1 MEGTGSPGI
10 VVISLE
16 DKEMDKLK
24 KELEVLK
31 SWGFETVS
39 IDKVLS
45 MIEGEEVTFRFPLG
59 EQDTKVSSA
68 IVDVSPVGG
77 TIFYIDD
84 TADGIYEFFDA
95 DGNLMKD
102 IKVGDRPCA
111 YRIIAKGTK
120 DKYYVYYDEMYTSKR
135 WTYSKDGAYVY
146 DTIGSLGSG
155 IGSGKTNTAT
165 MMARDNGAYVTADAK
180 GYPTIWYQLQ
190 QTRLAKAGGC
200 DDWFIPSKNEI
211 EALRIAI
218 KSGIITGGTI
228 AGSSY
233 KESIFTNEWLWSSS
247 ELSAQDAWL
256 WYYSYQSWGYDFKYY
271 GSSVF
276 FTRAF

>member
-1 MEGTGSPGI
+1 
-10 VVISLE
+10 
-16 DKEMDKLK
+16 MDKLK

-31 SWGFETVS
+31 SWGIES
-39 IDKVLS
+39 IPVDKVLS

-59 EQDTKVSSA
+59 EQDTKASSA
-68 IVDVSPVGG
+68 IADVFPVGG

-95 DGNLMKD
+95 EGNLMKD
-102 IKVGDRPCA
+102 IRVGDRPCA

-120 DKYYVYYDEMYTSKR
+120 DKYYVYHDEMYTFKR
-135 WTYSKDGAYVY
+135 WTYYKDGAYVY
-146 DTIGSLGSG
+146 DTIGSLGLG
-155 IGSGKTNTAT
+155 IGSGKTNTEI
-165 MMARDNGAYVTADAK
+165 MMTRDNGAYVTADSN
-180 GYPTIWYQLQ
+180 GTPTIWYQLQ

-211 EALRIAI
+211 ELLRIAI

-233 KESIFTNEWLWSSS
+233 EESIFTNKWLWSSS
-247 ELSAQDAWL
+247 EHSSQYAWFWRYYSQS
-256 WYYSYQSWGYDFKYY
+256 WYYYYKDTKY
-271 GSSVF
+271 SVF

>member
-1 MEGTGSPGI
+1 M
-10 VVISLE
+10 ISLE

-31 SWGFETVS
+31 SWGIES
-39 IDKVLS
+39 IPVDKVLS
-45 MIEGEEVTFRFPLG
+45 MIEREEVTFRFPLG
-59 EQDTKVSSA
+59 GQSTVISSA

-77 TIFYIDD
+77 IIFYIDD

-102 IKVGDRPCA
+102 IKVGDRPCT

-135 WTYSKDGAYVY
+135 WTYYKDRAYVY
-146 DTIGSLGSG
+146 DTISSLGLE

-165 MMARDNGAYVTADAK
+165 MMARDNGAYVTADSD

-190 QTRLAKAGGC
+190 QTRLAKASGC

-211 EALRIAI
+211 ELLRIAI
-218 KSGIITGGTI
+218 ESRIITGGTI

-233 KESIFTNEWLWSSS
+233 EESVFNDSYVWSSS
-247 ELSAQDAWL
+247 EYSSQNAW
-256 WYYSYQSWGYDFKYY
+256 SWSY
-271 GSSVF
+271 GSQNWYNYSKGIYDSVF
-276 FTRAF
+276 LVRAF